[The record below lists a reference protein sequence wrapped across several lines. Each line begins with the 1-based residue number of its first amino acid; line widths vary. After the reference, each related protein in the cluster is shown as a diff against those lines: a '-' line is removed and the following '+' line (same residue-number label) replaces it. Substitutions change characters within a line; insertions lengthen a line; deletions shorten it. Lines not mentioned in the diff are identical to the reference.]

1 MQFEGYPKIL
11 NEFAGY
17 KSVIQGCAKKTVD
30 EYMVDLRTFFRFLKS
45 RGQVLSDEEF
55 EAIAIDDVD
64 VEYISRITS
73 MDIYEFLMYLE
84 RERGNSW

>member
-30 EYMVDLRTFFRFLKS
+30 EYMLDLRTFFRFLKS
-45 RGQVLSDEEF
+45 RGQVL
-55 EAIAIDDVD
+55 
-64 VEYISRITS
+64 
-73 MDIYEFLMYLE
+73 
-84 RERGNSW
+84 